1 MAVVRLAPVTD
12 EQHPVRITVEQYA
25 ALCDVV
31 ETAWMH
37 WPVNH
42 DGADFFTSDY
52 AREGAN
58 RIMEVLGLEHED
70 FDVQAHAERIAEYQ
84 RSKDMKDSWHSI
96 ARIVQPIALG
106 VLAGSSGQDGGGLF
120 RASQAVRPIR
130 HEPP

>member
-1 MAVVRLAPVTD
+1 
-12 EQHPVRITVEQYA
+12 
-25 ALCDVV
+25 
-31 ETAWMH
+31 MH

-84 RSKDMKDSWHSI
+84 RSKDMKDN
-96 ARIVQPIALG
+96 
-106 VLAGSSGQDGGGLF
+106 
-120 RASQAVRPIR
+120 
-130 HEPP
+130 